1 MRTHT
6 IREVPSLFLEFFFL
20 NINNL
25 RLLRLVLTEF
35 GVLNLSDLY

>member
-6 IREVPSLFLEFFFL
+6 IREVPSLFLESFFL